1 MDIFIIREGRQTG
14 PFSSEAVK
22 AQLTEGSAR
31 PTDMG
36 WRKGMAE
43 WRPLSEVLKVVS
55 DLAAP
60 PAAAGHA
67 TNGAPEK
74 RGTATAKQKVFLK
87 YLGAEFD
94 EGIAR
99 ERAAL
104 AISDALENPKLQ
116 PRIRKWQD
124 EKLRMHAD
132 VFQDEIDYRRANRS
146 NRYLERIQTEGSEV
160 LKDVSKAHVQVL
172 VESLDKRQPGWENDR
187 VSALWD
193 YLIPAVGE
201 HFPQLVLPDYKNRL
215 KPGGS
220 GVAKGGSALTRSAL
234 AAAGVSMPPPTR
246 SSTLAAM
253 LRGVVLGVVALGAI
267 IAGHHY
273 WQQSR
278 SKGAESV
285 AVTPGPVAPTKSET
299 PSAPAEPAAK
309 EPAAPAAD
317 KLIAEAKAPDVVA
330 ENPATPAPAPA
341 PVVPAE
347 PAVAPAPPVPAEKPA
362 MTAEKPAMPE
372 EKPAAPAPAATP
384 AAPAEPPAMN
394 NTPPAATPPP
404 AAPAAPRTAVRLV
417 QGIGVMLQNGQVTL
431 PAGTQLRYLGA
442 EGPNIRVSWNNSVFF
457 VPAAATDVNEP
468 QPAPPAPADPSMT
481 PPAPGTPAA
490 GPATPATPAATKPR
504 KPSDD
509 L

>member
-43 WRPLSEVLKVVS
+43 WRPLSEVLKVAS
-55 DLAAP
+55 DLAASP
-60 PAAAGHA
+60 SADGHA

-74 RGTATAKQKVFLK
+74 RGTASAKQKVFLK

-160 LKDVSKAHVQVL
+160 LKDVTKAHVQVL
-172 VESLDKRQPGWENDR
+172 VESLDKRHPGWENDR
-187 VSALWD
+187 QSALWE
-193 YLIPAVGE
+193 YLLPAVGE
-201 HFPQLVLPDYKNRL
+201 HFPQLVQPDYKHRL
-215 KPGGS
+215 NPGGS
-220 GVAKGGSALTRSAL
+220 GVAKGGSGLTRSTL
-234 AAAGVSMPPPTR
+234 AAAGVSMPPPAR
-246 SSTLAAM
+246 SSTLGAM
-253 LRGVVLGVVALGAI
+253 LRGVVLGVVTLGAI

-273 WQQSR
+273 WQQSH
-278 SKGAESV
+278 SKGGESV
-285 AVTPGPVAPTKSET
+285 AGMPGPVAPAKSET
-299 PSAPAEPAAK
+299 PPAPAEPAAK
-309 EPAAPAAD
+309 EPAAPAPD
-317 KLIAEAKAPDVVA
+317 KRIAEAKAPDGVP
-330 ENPATPAPAPA
+330 ENPPAPAPAPA
-341 PVVPAE
+341 PVAPIE
-347 PAVAPAPPVPAEKPA
+347 PAATPPPPVAAEKPA
-362 MTAEKPAMPE
+362 TPMAAEKPAAPE
-372 EKPAAPAPAATP
+372 EKPAAPAPAVPATP
-384 AAPAEPPAMN
+384 PAPTE
-394 NTPPAATPPP
+394 PPAATPPP
-404 AAPAAPRTAVRLV
+404 AAPAAPRAAVKLI

-431 PAGTQLRYLGA
+431 PAGTQLRYLGT
-442 EGPNIRVSWNNSVFF
+442 EGANIRVSWNNSVFF
-457 VPAAATDVNEP
+457 VPAAATDINEP
-468 QPAPPAPADPSMT
+468 QPAPPAPSAT
-481 PPAPGTPAA
+481 PPAPGNPDAGAMTPAI
-490 GPATPATPAATKPR
+490 PPATPAAAKPK